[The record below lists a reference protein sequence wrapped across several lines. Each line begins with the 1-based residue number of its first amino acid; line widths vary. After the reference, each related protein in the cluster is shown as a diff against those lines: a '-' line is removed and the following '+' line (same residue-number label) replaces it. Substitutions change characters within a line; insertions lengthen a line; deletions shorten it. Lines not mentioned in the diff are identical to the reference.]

1 MKKNYKLV
9 FYIVTVTFWAAMY
22 SHVSILPG
30 YAESLK
36 ATAQMI
42 GIITGSYGFMQFL
55 LRLPLGILS
64 DKVQKRKIFITGAM
78 VSSFAAGIVMFLTP
92 SPLGLLLGRILCGI
106 SACSYVQIT
115 ILYSSYHE
123 EGKLAKSMGIMVSL
137 MYLSQML
144 AMLIGG
150 IVTDSFDVKYTFLLT
165 SLFALTGLVLSFF
178 IYDKPIE
185 REPIKMRELRHVI
198 SNKWLIAASLLAI
211 LCQALSFAKSWS
223 FVPLAAYRYG
233 AAGLMQSVITV
244 SFTFFS
250 MLSAL
255 LSGKL
260 AAKIGEKRLLAIG
273 FMLHGLG
280 SIVIILWQSVA
291 GLVVSQII
299 AGFGNGFVF
308 SLLMS
313 LSLQTIPEHRRGSA
327 MGMYQGLYAI
337 GMFAGPFVFGSFAD
351 QYPLNYGFIATAVL
365 AFIGFGLVFLLFS
378 TKNSERAHAQAVK

>member
-1 MKKNYKLV
+1 MRKNYKLI
-9 FYIVTVTFWAAMY
+9 FYIVIVTFWAAMY
-22 SHVSILPG
+22 SHVSILSG
-30 YAESLK
+30 YAEYLK
-36 ATAQMI
+36 ASAQMI
-42 GIITGSYGFMQFL
+42 GIIIGSYGFMQFL

-64 DKVQKRKIFITGAM
+64 DKVQKRKVFITGAM

-92 SPLGLLLGRILCGI
+92 SPAGLLAGRILCGI

-123 EGKLAKSMGIMVSL
+123 ENKLAKSMGIMVSL

-150 IVTDSFDVKYTFLLT
+150 IVTDGLGVKYSFLLT
-165 SLFALTGLVLSFF
+165 SAFAFVGIVFSFF

-185 REPIKMRELRHVI
+185 KEPIKIRELKSVVL
-198 SNKWLIAASLLAI
+198 NKWLIAASLLAI

-233 AAGLMQSVITV
+233 ATGVMQSVVTV

-250 MLSAL
+250 MISAL
-255 LSGKL
+255 LCGAFTAKL
-260 AAKIGEKRLLAIG
+260 GEKKLLAIG
-273 FMLHGLG
+273 FLLHGVG
-280 SIVIILWQSVA
+280 SVMIILWQSVA
-291 GLVVSQII
+291 GLVASQII

-313 LSLQTIPEHRRGSA
+313 VSLKTIPEHRRGSA
-327 MGMYQGLYAI
+327 MGLYQGLYAI

-351 QYPLNYGFIATAVL
+351 KYPLNYGFAATAILAVL
-365 AFIGFGLVFLLFS
+365 GFVLVFAVLKGSHRFE
-378 TKNSERAHAQAVK
+378 KNV